1 MRRRTRNMIQ
11 GLLDEQNYQRKMGI
25 YDPKG
30 LQVRASVF
38 SKAAREKALRLA
50 KQDEMEALEISPEAS
65 LVVDSSPQFSSSASC
80 ESKEDSVEDS
90 KIERGG
96 RSCTPKLDLQRQQKN
111 TSSARSA

>member
-38 SKAAREKALRLA
+38 SKAAREKALLLA
-50 KQDEMEALEISPEAS
+50 KQDEMEALEITPEAS
-65 LVVDSSPQFSSSASC
+65 LVVVDSARQLSSASF
-80 ESKEDSVEDS
+80 ESNDDSVEDS
-90 KIERGG
+90 KIECGG
-96 RSCTPKLDLQRQQKN
+96 RCAPKLAFQHQQKN